1 MMTLT
6 ADYVDLLVSRCAADA
21 PWQIRGLFT
30 DYADAS
36 LASTVLARGLLTRDY
51 NAAAEVAIV
60 SFGPHG
66 YLKTDVKTAAVR
78 TW

>member
-6 ADYVDLLVSRCAADA
+6 ADYVDLLVSRCSRTA

-51 NAAAEVAIV
+51 NAAAEVGII

-66 YLKTDVKTAAVR
+66 YVRADVKTAAVR

>member
-1 MMTLT
+1 MTLT
-6 ADYVDLLVSRCAADA
+6 ADYIDLLVSRCTSTA

-30 DYADAS
+30 DYAVAS
-36 LASTVLARGLLTRDY
+36 LASTVLSRGLLTRDY

-66 YLKTDVKTAAVR
+66 YRKADVWPAAVR

>member
-1 MMTLT
+1 MTLT
-6 ADYVDLLVSRCAADA
+6 ADYVDLLVSRRAADD

-30 DYADAS
+30 DYAVAS
-36 LASTVLARGLLTRDY
+36 LASTVLSRGLLTRDY

-66 YLKTDVKTAAVR
+66 YAKADVKTAAVR

>member
-1 MMTLT
+1 MTLT
-6 ADYVDLLVSRCAADA
+6 ADYIDLLVSRCAADD
-21 PWQIRGLFT
+21 PWQIRGLFM
-30 DYADAS
+30 DYGAAS

-66 YLKTDVKTAAVR
+66 YAKADVKTAAVR
-78 TW
+78 AW

>member
-1 MMTLT
+1 MTLT
-6 ADYVDLLVSRCAADA
+6 ADYIDLLVSRCNRTA

-30 DYADAS
+30 DYTDAS
-36 LASTVLARGLLTRDY
+36 LASTVLARGLLTRDC

-66 YLKTDVKTAAVR
+66 YAKVDVKTAAVR
-78 TW
+78 AW